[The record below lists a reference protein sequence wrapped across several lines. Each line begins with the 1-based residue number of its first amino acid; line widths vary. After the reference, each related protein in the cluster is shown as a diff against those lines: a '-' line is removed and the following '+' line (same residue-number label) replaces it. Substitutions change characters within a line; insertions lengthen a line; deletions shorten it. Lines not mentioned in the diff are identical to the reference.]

1 MSEKIDVLEV
11 IDGPSIEELY
21 TLELPIIKDDEQ
33 ADSEN
38 ERILKRSQLYWKDY
52 LAEKNYNKDINKM
65 CTICRE
71 DQIKAHGKI
80 TIPCKGLADISCKY
94 SAEEVKYLEEEV
106 YSKEDMGI
114 RNMVKKYAKNNP
126 KFTKKNHERNENLN
140 EIQLGKWY
148 TGLLGKSTNLISKN
162 SI

>member
-1 MSEKIDVLEV
+1 MCLTLTATFKYENSYVGL
-11 IDGPSIEELY
+11 
-21 TLELPIIKDDEQ
+21 LEL
-33 ADSEN
+33 EN
-38 ERILKRSQLYWKDY
+38 
-52 LAEKNYNKDINKM
+52 N
-65 CTICRE
+65 T
-71 DQIKAHGKI
+71 
-80 TIPCKGLADISCKY
+80 Y
-94 SAEEVKYLEEEV
+94 SACSTWVIISNSQIQNSNFDFFINLYF
-106 YSKEDMGI
+106 KEDMGI

>member
-1 MSEKIDVLEV
+1 
-11 IDGPSIEELY
+11 
-21 TLELPIIKDDEQ
+21 
-33 ADSEN
+33 
-38 ERILKRSQLYWKDY
+38 
-52 LAEKNYNKDINKM
+52 
-65 CTICRE
+65 
-71 DQIKAHGKI
+71 
-80 TIPCKGLADISCKY
+80 
-94 SAEEVKYLEEEV
+94 
-106 YSKEDMGI
+106 MGI